1 MSNSSTLRFT
11 KLTYR
16 ISAVSL
22 ISLFTLTNCGGNQK
36 SKKENFAR
44 RIAKESCQDVSHFS
58 NGVVSGIFN
67 QLSGNNQG
75 LNTGTLG
82 ELPSNWCDCYTYFV
96 SKDLSEKYSEK
107 ELMEI
112 NRDKAK
118 KIMAIEK
125 ILEVRGEEMKD
136 CLMNSTLKNVRN
148 YTEFAKQL
156 DEKYKGEVVSKNF
169 ATQSANE
176 ENVSSGSK
184 TTIKIEKVN
193 GVYQIPTEINGIPMY
208 FIFDTGA
215 STISISE
222 TETMFLYKQGKLFK
236 EDIIGSANFMDAN
249 GGISEGTIIV
259 LRNVKIGNKNLKNIK
274 ASVVHNSEAPLLFGQ
289 SALEQFG
296 KISID
301 NRKGEIS
308 FE

>member
-136 CLMNSTLKNVRN
+136 CLLNSTLKNVRN